1 MCGKSFRPELIG
13 RAINKAIPPPTI
25 HRDAVMEGM
34 TAEEIEA
41 GGALHLKRFIF
52 QYGQPE
58 HVLKMQQEA
67 MRISQDNK
75 GYVDA

>member
-1 MCGKSFRPELIG
+1 MKGS
-13 RAINKAIPPPTI
+13 
-25 HRDAVMEGM
+25 

-41 GGALHLKRFIF
+41 GGAMHLKRFIF
-52 QYGQPE
+52 QYGQPA
-58 HVLKMQQEA
+58 HVLQLQQEA